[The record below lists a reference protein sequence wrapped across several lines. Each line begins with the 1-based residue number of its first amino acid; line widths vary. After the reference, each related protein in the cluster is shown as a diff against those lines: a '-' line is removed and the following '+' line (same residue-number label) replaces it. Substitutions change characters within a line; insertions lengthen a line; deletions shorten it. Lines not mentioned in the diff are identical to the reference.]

1 MYLFS
6 DSLCAHARG
15 GLRCTRVWG
24 ISYQRM
30 RDKIE
35 LEAEKQGWREELIE
49 SVVRQEMQEEA
60 VRLMT
65 GRRGTMKI
73 ESSVNTWLRYCSRQ
87 KERRYFLCMCVCVC
101 VCVRACLCV
110 CMCVCV
116 CMFAMCTEQCM
127 VNVHSHVCVDIFG
140 WRHGNALIVATLTGA
155 SSVERW
161 RTYVRNEGTS
171 TAFMRGVTT
180 SKSVSDGI
188 LAVTSACAMSVSC
201 SCRRSC
207 THTSPSTVPG

>member
-1 MYLFS
+1 
-6 DSLCAHARG
+6 
-15 GLRCTRVWG
+15 
-24 ISYQRM
+24 M

-101 VCVRACLCV
+101 VCACVR
-110 CMCVCV
+110 VCV
-116 CMFAMCTEQCM
+116 HVHVRVYVCYVHRTMYGECAFAR
-127 VNVHSHVCVDIFG
+127 VRGYF
-140 WRHGNALIVATLTGA
+140 WVA
-155 SSVERW
+155 SW
-161 RTYVRNEGTS
+161 
-171 TAFMRGVTT
+171 
-180 SKSVSDGI
+180 
-188 LAVTSACAMSVSC
+188 
-201 SCRRSC
+201 
-207 THTSPSTVPG
+207 